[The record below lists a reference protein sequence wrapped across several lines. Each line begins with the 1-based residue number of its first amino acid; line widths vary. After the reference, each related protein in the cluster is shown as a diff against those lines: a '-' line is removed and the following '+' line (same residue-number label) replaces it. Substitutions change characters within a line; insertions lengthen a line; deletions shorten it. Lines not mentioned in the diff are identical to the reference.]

1 MKCYISFLDCKKNHY
16 AGSGS
21 ERVYHEI
28 KNEKNLLENYL
39 HRETMILKIIKIDNS
54 VFIVP
59 LLI

>member
-28 KNEKNLLENYL
+28 KNEKNLLENYI
-39 HRETMILKIIKIDNS
+39 EKQ
-54 VFIVP
+54 
-59 LLI
+59 